1 MELAAQLKQWHL
13 KVIEIVKRGQHRK
26 SLDKLFQGFKPAV
39 ESCYFNWEVAYPLPG
54 ITYCSAD
61 KKSTSFGWAR
71 ATQPQRGAKVGTSGE
86 PLEPGGGGGGRG
98 GGPDSG
104 VPEHKSRGSSH
115 PPQQEVAVRP
125 KETIVSKRKAM
136 SGVNS
141 GGMLVRLGG
150 GMSLSIDEGAK
161 GAYKSCSSSLSASS
175 KSKLAQSGKS
185 SCGSSSAV
193 GGKHPSAK
201 RRTSSEDSSLE
212 PDMAELSLDDGSSLA
227 LGAEASNTFDFLPP
241 PPEMLPSPSSL
252 LREPR
257 KYNSSSGG
265 GNIAKERAFE
275 GKRGI
280 HAAISLAAEAPH
292 CFPKESP
299 LAAMAVAVEKEV
311 DVEAEL
317 EENGGDEDPV
327 EDALPSISA
336 MVTPKPS
343 RSRREGEGSNTAG
356 TPGPQVPEAA
366 AGGDPV
372 GEDDYQAYYLSA
384 ASEEGAERG
393 VPESNLE
400 EEPDIFAGIKPLEQE
415 GRMEVNRFVWFGFL
429 MMMLCLQSCVIYGV
443 HYLKRSAVCRCC
455 LPVQRLCMLMVIVMK
470 HVVWL
475 WS

>member
-1 MELAAQLKQWHL
+1 MCLTRRLELAAQLKQWHL

-61 KKSTSFGWAR
+61 KKSASFGWGR
-71 ATQPQRGAKVGTSGE
+71 AAQPQRGAKAGVSGE
-86 PLEPGGGGGGRG
+86 SLETGGGRG
-98 GGPDSG
+98 GGSESG
-104 VPEHKSRGSSH
+104 AAEHKLRGSSH

-150 GMSLSIDEGAK
+150 GMSLSIDESTK
-161 GAYKSCSSSLSASS
+161 GAYKACSSSLSTSG
-175 KSKLAQSGKS
+175 KGKLSQSGKS
-185 SCGSSSAV
+185 SCGSSSAA

-227 LGAEASNTFDFLPP
+227 LGAEASNTFDFMPP
-241 PPEMLPSPSSL
+241 PPEMLPSPSCL

-257 KYNSSSGG
+257 KYNSSNGG
-265 GNIAKERAFE
+265 GNVTKDRAFE
-275 GKRGI
+275 AKRGI
-280 HAAISLAAEAPH
+280 HAAIPLAAETQH

-299 LAAMAVAVEKEV
+299 MAAIAVAVEKEV

-327 EDALPSISA
+327 DPDALPSISA
-336 MVTPKPS
+336 MVTAKPS
-343 RSRREGEGSNTAG
+343 RSRREGEGSSAPG
-356 TPGPQVPEAA
+356 TPGPQVPEAAA

-393 VPESNLE
+393 VPDSNLE

-415 GRMEVNRFVWFGFL
+415 GRMEVSRFVRLGFFNADAFSQVMHKL
-429 MMMLCLQSCVIYGV
+429 WCALFKTICCV
-443 HYLKRSAVCRCC
+443 
-455 LPVQRLCMLMVIVMK
+455 
-470 HVVWL
+470 
-475 WS
+475 

>member
-61 KKSTSFGWAR
+61 KKNASFGWAR
-71 ATQPQRGAKVGTSGE
+71 AAQPQRGAKAGTSGE
-86 PLEPGGGGGGRG
+86 PLEPGGGGGGGRG
-98 GGPDSG
+98 GGSESG
-104 VPEHKSRGSSH
+104 APEHKSRGSSH

-125 KETIVSKRKAM
+125 KETIVNKRKAM
-136 SGVNS
+136 SGANS

-150 GMSLSIDEGAK
+150 GMALSIDEGAK
-161 GAYKSCSSSLSASS
+161 GAYKACSSSLSTSG
-175 KSKLAQSGKS
+175 KGKLTQSGKS
-185 SCGSSSAV
+185 SCGSSSAA

-212 PDMAELSLDDGSSLA
+212 PDMAELNLDDGSSLA

-257 KYNSSSGG
+257 KYNGSNV
-265 GNIAKERAFE
+265 GNNITKERVFE

-280 HAAISLAAEAPH
+280 HAAIPLAAEASH

-299 LAAMAVAVEKEV
+299 MAVIAVAVDKEV
-311 DVEAEL
+311 EVEAEL

-336 MVTPKPS
+336 MVSAKPS
-343 RSRREGEGSNTAG
+343 RSRREEEGSNTAEA
-356 TPGPQVPEAA
+356 PGPQIPEVA

-393 VPESNLE
+393 VPDSNLE

-415 GRMEVNRFVWFGFL
+415 GRMEVSRFLRLVFL
-429 MMMLCLQSCVIYGV
+429 G
-443 HYLKRSAVCRCC
+443 
-455 LPVQRLCMLMVIVMK
+455 
-470 HVVWL
+470 HV
-475 WS
+475 